1 MEWLSFPEE
10 VEVFGTMM
18 MSQVDLRIE
27 ANNLETFENNF
38 RHFPTVS
45 FPRALKS
52 YTSPQ
57 VLTEEFE
64 DAVPLEAFLSQGG
77 GPFDDR
83 IANLGLDA
91 FLVSPISKARQIV
104 STLKLTLGCIP
115 EHAAY
120 YELGTR

>member
-10 VEVFGTMM
+10 VTVFGEMM
-18 MSQVDLRIE
+18 MSQLDLRIE
-27 ANNLETFENNF
+27 ANNLKTFEDNF

-45 FPRALKS
+45 FPRPLKRF
-52 YTSPQ
+52 TSPQ

-64 DAVPLEAFLSQGG
+64 DAVPLESFLQAGG

-91 FLVSPISKARQIV
+91 FLVSKIFLFSA
-104 STLKLTLGCIP
+104 LKLLISYIHYRTC
-115 EHAAY
+115 Y
-120 YELGTR
+120 